1 MEEYEVPSPDEH
13 AIEDAAENRRDSL
26 NQRIALMTAIL
37 ATVGA
42 LISYQSGSAQNEAM
56 FLKNQSILKQ
66 AEASDQWAFYQAK
79 SVKSHLAKQQPYWQQ
94 ILKSGANF

>member
-26 NQRIALMTAIL
+26 NQKIALMTTIL

-42 LISYQSGSAQNEAM
+42 LISRPCNPHE
-56 FLKNQSILKQ
+56 
-66 AEASDQWAFYQAK
+66 
-79 SVKSHLAKQQPYWQQ
+79 H
-94 ILKSGANF
+94 